1 MVSNASEG
9 SGVLAG
15 LSNDLAGAV
24 ERAAASIVRVNA
36 RRRQAASGIVWSAGT
51 ILTTDHVIERE
62 EEITLGLPDRT
73 EIPATLVAR
82 DPGTD
87 LAILKAETSLSPI
100 ERGPLPGVGSLV
112 LAVAR
117 PDDAGPQATLG
128 VVSAIAGPA
137 RTWRGGQLD
146 RFVRSDAVLYPGFS
160 GGPLVD
166 ATGRAIGV
174 NSSHLA
180 RGSGIAIPIDVAGAV
195 AEALLSHG
203 RVRRGYLGISSQPV
217 SLPTEI
223 AAKVSDQASGL
234 LLLRVE
240 PGAAAEKAGLMVGD
254 ILIAIADQP
263 TRDVDDLQR
272 YLSGDVVGRPAAA
285 KVLRGGEPR
294 ELTVQ
299 VGERT

>member
-1 MVSNASEG
+1 V
-9 SGVLAG
+9 
-15 LSNDLAGAV
+15 
-24 ERAAASIVRVNA
+24 
-36 RRRQAASGIVWSAGT
+36 
-51 ILTTDHVIERE
+51 LTTDHVIERE
-62 EEITLGLPDRT
+62 EEITLGLPDGT

-87 LAILKAETSLSPI
+87 LAVLKAQTSLAPI

-128 VVSAIAGPA
+128 VVSAVAGPA

-166 ATGRAIGV
+166 AAGRAIGI

-180 RGSGIAIPIDVAGAV
+180 RGSGIAIPVDVAATV

-203 RVRRGYLGISSQPV
+203 RVRRGYLGVSSQPV
-217 SLPTEI
+217 PLPTAS
-223 AAKVSDQASGL
+223 AARLGGQSSGL
-234 LLLRVE
+234 LLLRIE
-240 PGAAAEKAGLMVGD
+240 PDGAAEKAGLMVGD
-254 ILIAIADQP
+254 ILVAIAGEP
-263 TRDVDDLQR
+263 VRDIDDLQR
-272 YLSGDVVGRPAAA
+272 YLSGDVVGKPATAQ
-285 KVLRGGEPR
+285 VLRGGDPR

-299 VGERT
+299 IGERS